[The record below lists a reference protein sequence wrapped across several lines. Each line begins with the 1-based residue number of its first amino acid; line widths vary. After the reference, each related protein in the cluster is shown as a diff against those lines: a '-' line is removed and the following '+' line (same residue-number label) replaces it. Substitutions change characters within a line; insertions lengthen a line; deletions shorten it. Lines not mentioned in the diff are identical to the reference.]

1 MIVQMSFVT
10 LAGPK
15 SDIDRVIDTYLSKY
29 EIQLEN
35 ALVELNSSG
44 NLLPYV
50 EANPYKDIL
59 DKSHALLELM
69 DESIANSP
77 LTDMSVEEATNVI
90 NNIDD
95 QIKDLKE
102 EINTLN
108 IRKDKL
114 NEDYD
119 CISPFKNLEYDLKQ
133 VLGMNYIKYRFG
145 RVPRDM
151 WDSFQTFIN
160 PDLDAVFIDCL
171 VDNDFIWGVYFAPE
185 ISIKKV
191 DESFEAL
198 HFEQVKIPDNYS
210 GTPAQACMNI
220 AKSISEIDEKIR
232 TVESRI
238 STLVQVNKS
247 HVLSA
252 CNRIEIAYGNFDVRK
267 LAACTRDSNIV
278 FHILCGWMA
287 TRMLF
292 HFRPRQKMILMLFV

>member
-119 CISPFKNLEYDLKQ
+119 CISPFKNLE
-133 VLGMNYIKYRFG
+133 
-145 RVPRDM
+145 
-151 WDSFQTFIN
+151 
-160 PDLDAVFIDCL
+160 
-171 VDNDFIWGVYFAPE
+171 
-185 ISIKKV
+185 
-191 DESFEAL
+191 
-198 HFEQVKIPDNYS
+198 
-210 GTPAQACMNI
+210 
-220 AKSISEIDEKIR
+220 
-232 TVESRI
+232 
-238 STLVQVNKS
+238 
-247 HVLSA
+247 
-252 CNRIEIAYGNFDVRK
+252 
-267 LAACTRDSNIV
+267 
-278 FHILCGWMA
+278 
-287 TRMLF
+287 
-292 HFRPRQKMILMLFV
+292 

>member
-232 TVESRI
+232 TVESR
-238 STLVQVNKS
+238 
-247 HVLSA
+247 
-252 CNRIEIAYGNFDVRK
+252 Y
-267 LAACTRDSNIV
+267 
-278 FHILCGWMA
+278 
-287 TRMLF
+287 
-292 HFRPRQKMILMLFV
+292 

>member
-1 MIVQMSFVT
+1 MSFVT

-133 VLGMNYIKYRFG
+133 VLGMNYIKYRFVVFLEICG
-145 RVPRDM
+145 TVSKHLLILILTLFLLIVLLTM
-151 WDSFQTFIN
+151 I
-160 PDLDAVFIDCL
+160 LYGVFIL
-171 VDNDFIWGVYFAPE
+171 LLKY
-185 ISIKKV
+185 
-191 DESFEAL
+191 
-198 HFEQVKIPDNYS
+198 Q
-210 GTPAQACMNI
+210 
-220 AKSISEIDEKIR
+220 
-232 TVESRI
+232 
-238 STLVQVNKS
+238 
-247 HVLSA
+247 
-252 CNRIEIAYGNFDVRK
+252 
-267 LAACTRDSNIV
+267 
-278 FHILCGWMA
+278 
-287 TRMLF
+287 
-292 HFRPRQKMILMLFV
+292 

>member
-119 CISPFKNLEYDLKQ
+119 CISPFKIIIASSK
-133 VLGMNYIKYRFG
+133 
-145 RVPRDM
+145 
-151 WDSFQTFIN
+151 STFWS
-160 PDLDAVFIDCL
+160 LFTSAVFLLKLNSIL
-171 VDNDFIWGVYFAPE
+171 LLIYFKIMAVSLL
-185 ISIKKV
+185 SI
-191 DESFEAL
+191 
-198 HFEQVKIPDNYS
+198 
-210 GTPAQACMNI
+210 TPSEF
-220 AKSISEIDEKIR
+220 KSPS
-232 TVESRI
+232 
-238 STLVQVNKS
+238 L
-247 HVLSA
+247 
-252 CNRIEIAYGNFDVRK
+252 
-267 LAACTRDSNIV
+267 
-278 FHILCGWMA
+278 
-287 TRMLF
+287 
-292 HFRPRQKMILMLFV
+292 